1 MGKGPSSTGGDLFT
15 SVLIAAVL
23 FFLLSSSMVSGLT
36 DSLMR
41 DGSLLKGS
49 RYTIT
54 QDALDTIS
62 EDNMVSVIGTGS
74 SQMFKALD
82 GRCVGDNLENDAL
95 VYNIA
100 QPSSRAYTDML
111 HIPRIVNS
119 NPEVVLIEIPPNLLR
134 NTSKSSEE
142 YVELRFKLDTMN
154 QDSTDSGGWI
164 DIIDPNHREWVALN
178 QFERMKFKQEYVP
191 SAIEERL
198 IRLVYDE
205 KTLGEIR
212 TDLQMYGWIPP
223 TDSTLWIE
231 YLQTPIFPPDSRGFD
246 GKTPEEREIYNTT
259 EMAKTGDYNPS
270 YRGSQA
276 HAALDYEISTLLE
289 NEIRVIIVSPPYHPS
304 ALSYVEE
311 GKWDGL
317 NETLAKYSQWPGV
330 TIFDQTWESGWE
342 DDHFYDRNHLDDE
355 GRIEFCHRIA
365 PIIDGVLDSIDAP
378 LIMNVKW

>member
-1 MGKGPSSTGGDLFT
+1 MSVKGKLGFTGSDLFT
-15 SVLIAAVL
+15 SVSIAAVL
-23 FFLLSSSMVSGLT
+23 FFLISSSMMSALT

-41 DGSLLKGS
+41 DSSLLTGS

-54 QDALDTIS
+54 QDALETIS
-62 EDNMVSVIGTGS
+62 EDGMISVIGTGS

-82 GRCVGDNLENDAL
+82 GKCVGENLENTAL

-119 NPEVVLIEIPPNLLR
+119 NPEIVLIEIPPNLLG

-154 QDSTDSGGWI
+154 QDSTDLGEWV
-164 DIIDPNHREWVALN
+164 DLIDPNHREWIALN
-178 QFERMKFKQEYVP
+178 QVERMKFKQEYVP

-198 IRLVYDE
+198 NRLIYDE
-205 KTLGEIR
+205 KTLAEIK
-212 TDLQMYGWIPP
+212 TDAQMYGWIPDI
-223 TDSTLWIE
+223 DSELWND
-231 YLQTPIFPPDSRGFD
+231 YLQTPIFPPDKYGFD
-246 GKTPEEREIYNTT
+246 GKTFEERENYNTT
-259 EMAKTGDYNPS
+259 SMSKTGNYNPS

-289 NEIRVIIVSPPYHPS
+289 NDILVILVTTPHHPS
-304 ALSYVEE
+304 ALAYVEDRQ
-311 GKWDGL
+311 WNGL
-317 NETLAKYSQWPGV
+317 NETLDKYAQWPGV
-330 TIFDQTWESGWE
+330 TIFDQIWEPGWI

-355 GRIEFCHRIA
+355 GRIEFCNRLA
-365 PIIDGVLDSIDAP
+365 PVIDQVL
-378 LIMNVKW
+378 